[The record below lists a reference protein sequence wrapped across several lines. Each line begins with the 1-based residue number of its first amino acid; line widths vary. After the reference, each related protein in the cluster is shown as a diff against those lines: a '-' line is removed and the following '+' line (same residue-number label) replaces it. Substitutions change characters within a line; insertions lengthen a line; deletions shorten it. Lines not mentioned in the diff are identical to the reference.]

1 MATILNSDIIFAT
14 VIQRG
19 TTVASLRMSGISSM
33 SDIVSRVRTAIG
45 QFTGLTTINLRNG
58 SQGWNHRHTVMFA

>member
-1 MATILNSDIIFAT
+1 MAKILNSDIIFAT

-19 TTVASLRMSGISSM
+19 STVASLRMSGISSLT
-33 SDIVSRVRTAIG
+33 DIICRVREVIG
-45 QFTGLTTINLRNG
+45 EATGLTTINLRNG